1 IRRIWNPWRSPRC
14 STCRS
19 TPSRA
24 TSSARWRACAIAWVA
39 RPARRIGATGRA
51 RDGAAVPVNPD
62 LEQQLREALRR
73 VDPAEGFAERVQA
86 RIERERLRPQRPR
99 PALYRW
105 APQALA
111 AALLMAALGLYG
123 WHAQR
128 ERQGLEAL
136 RVTGQKLDLAYRGVK
151 DAARPATAGDAGA

>member
-1 IRRIWNPWRSPRC
+1 M
-14 STCRS
+14 
-19 TPSRA
+19 
-24 TSSARWRACAIAWVA
+24 TS
-39 RPARRIGATGRA
+39 
-51 RDGAAVPVNPD
+51 D
-62 LEQQLREALRR
+62 LDRQLREALQP
-73 VDPAEGFAERVQA
+73 VDPAEGLAERVQA

-111 AALLMAALGLYG
+111 AALLVAALGMYG

-128 ERQGLEAL
+128 ERQGLQARQQLLEAL

-151 DAARPATAGDAGA
+151 DAARPAAPGDAGA

>member
-1 IRRIWNPWRSPRC
+1 
-14 STCRS
+14 
-19 TPSRA
+19 
-24 TSSARWRACAIAWVA
+24 
-39 RPARRIGATGRA
+39 
-51 RDGAAVPVNPD
+51 VPVNSD

-128 ERQGLEAL
+128 ERQGLEARQQLLEAL